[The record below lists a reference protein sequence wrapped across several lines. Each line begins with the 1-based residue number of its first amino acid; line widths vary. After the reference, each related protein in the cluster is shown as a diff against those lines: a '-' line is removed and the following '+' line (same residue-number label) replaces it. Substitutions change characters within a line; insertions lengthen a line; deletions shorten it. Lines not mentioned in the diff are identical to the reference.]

1 MRNYRL
7 IIFAIMLGMWGCKT
21 SQTATSSGSAVYEED
36 LSALRPDLTVV
47 KVPSEL
53 PVKPVSNKE
62 IESLSIST
70 ELDSVNKMM
79 AVRNQT
85 VKYIDGYT
93 IQIYTGNDRN
103 EADQAKEQALSL
115 DVALNPTISY
125 YQPSYKVKVGQ
136 YATRLEAHK
145 TYESLKKQFPR
156 ALLVPERIKVNY
168 E

>member
-1 MRNYRL
+1 
-7 IIFAIMLGMWGCKT
+7 
-21 SQTATSSGSAVYEED
+21 
-36 LSALRPDLTVV
+36 
-47 KVPSEL
+47 
-53 PVKPVSNKE
+53 
-62 IESLSIST
+62 
-70 ELDSVNKMM
+70 MM